1 MLFFTVVILHQSSML
16 FMAHGRNVPNSR
28 AEWRVML
35 GGLQRLGPW
44 LVWLFLCAQFV
55 GVIPL
60 VYIDEM
66 HEYGTLDGS
75 STQSIP
81 APHSRSH
88 QHQPGTHDEHD
99 QCCTLHH
106 GVIGTLPDSFY
117 QVVAPIADV
126 VFEPA
131 WAAPVSRGPARI
143 DRPPKA

>member
-1 MLFFTVVILHQSSML
+1 
-16 FMAHGRNVPNSR
+16 
-28 AEWRVML
+28 ML
-35 GGLQRLGPW
+35 GRLQSLGPW
-44 LVWLFLCAQFV
+44 LVWLFLSAQFV

-66 HEYGTLDGS
+66 HEYGDLGGS
-75 STQSIP
+75 SELAIP
-81 APHSRSH
+81 APHKHSH

-117 QVVAPIADV
+117 QVEAPIATLV
-126 VFEPA
+126 IERS
-131 WAAPVSRGPARI
+131 WTAPVTKHPIRI